1 MFKKWLLCN
10 TMQVTDDLQFF
21 GTIIW
26 NFAQGW
32 NVDFIYRSL
41 VKEKSGEV
49 VMELIALEEAKKW
62 D

>member
-1 MFKKWLLCN
+1 MTYSFY
-10 TMQVTDDLQFF
+10 

-41 VKEKSGEV
+41 VKEKNGEV
-49 VMELIALEEAKKW
+49 AMELIALEEAKK
-62 D
+62 